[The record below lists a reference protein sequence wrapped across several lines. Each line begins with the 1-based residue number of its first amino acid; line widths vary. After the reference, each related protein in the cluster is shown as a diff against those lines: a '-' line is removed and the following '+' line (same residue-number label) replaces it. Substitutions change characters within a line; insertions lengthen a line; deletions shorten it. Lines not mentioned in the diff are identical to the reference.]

1 MKNTFKKNNS
11 ETSYNKTTPENQK
24 HLILDQKGLL
34 KLLQDQAYVPEEK
47 LSDG

>member
-1 MKNTFKKNNS
+1 VLLIF
-11 ETSYNKTTPENQK
+11 QQQ
-24 HLILDQKGLL
+24 LILAQKESQ